1 MRFTIKTKL
10 AAAFGIVV
18 SLIVVSQVVA
28 IRDLDH
34 LNDELIEL
42 VNVDAKNVQLV
53 EELTQQEIYGQVAV
67 REILLADSRG
77 ATLAAEEALQDAEL
91 HAEDIYTELSA
102 HLTGEAATLL
112 QEYHEASLLAHEID
126 ERVLAMAEGGN
137 VAGATTVLM
146 RDGAPAWN
154 SLSARL
160 KTLLDYEL
168 EAQQKALE
176 GAENV
181 FLTSRNWLVGLAIL
195 ATVVAVGSAVVVIM
209 TISRGLSRALT
220 LAREVADGN
229 LNARVDAKGNDEMTD
244 LLGAL
249 MTMVDRLRGIVGD
262 ISTAAQNVASGAE
275 ELSSTSEQMSQG
287 STEQASATEEASASM
302 EQMAANI
309 QQNAENASETE
320 RMARKSAEDARES
333 GVAVSRAVEAMQT
346 IAEQIMVVQEIA
358 RQTDLLALN
367 AAVEAARAGEHG
379 RGFAVVASEVRKLAE
394 RSQAAAGEIS
404 SLSAN
409 TVKTAQEAGDMLTS
423 LVPDI
428 ENTSDLVAQISRST
442 QEQATGAAQVN
453 TAIQQ
458 LDSVTQENTSAS
470 EELSSTAV
478 ELASQAD
485 QLRGTVAFFRVDD
498 SAPRAA
504 ATAPVR
510 GGSRKPAAAA
520 ARPVA
525 PAPRPASSPKRE
537 SLGFDFDM
545 GPDEDDLDAEFVSAS
560 KGRVA

>member
-18 SLIVVSQVVA
+18 ALIVVSQVVA
-28 IRDLDH
+28 IRDLDR
-34 LNDELIEL
+34 LNNELIKL
-42 VNVDAKNVQLV
+42 VNVDSKNVQLV
-53 EELTQQEIYGQVAV
+53 EELTQQELYVQVAV
-67 REILLADSRG
+67 REMLLADTRAG
-77 ATLAAEEALQDAEL
+77 QIAAEEALHEAEV
-91 HAEDIYTELSA
+91 HAEELYTELAS
-102 HLTGEAATLL
+102 HLTGEAATVL
-112 QEYHEASLLAHEID
+112 ETYHEAAKLTHEID
-126 ERVLAMAEGGN
+126 ERVLAMAASGN
-137 VAGATTVLM
+137 VDGANTVLA
-146 RDGAPAWN
+146 RDAAPAWE
-154 SLSARL
+154 SLAVSL
-160 KTLLDYEL
+160 KDLLDYEL
-168 EAQQKALE
+168 TAQQKALD

-181 FLTSRNWLVGLAIL
+181 FHTSRNWLLGLAVL
-195 ATVVAVGSAVVVIM
+195 ATVVAVIAALVVIM
-209 TISRGLSRALT
+209 TISRGLARALS
-220 LAREVADGN
+220 LAQEVAEGN
-229 LNARVDAKGNDEMTD
+229 LNARVDVKGNDEMTD

-302 EQMAANI
+302 EEMAANI

-409 TVKTAQEAGDMLTS
+409 TVKTAQEAGDMLTN

-498 SAPRAA
+498 SAPRAVSA
-504 ATAPVR
+504 APRAKA
-510 GGSRKPAAAA
+510 SRKPAAKRPSAA
-520 ARPVA
+520 S
-525 PAPRPASSPKRE
+525 APRPAPKSIDE
-537 SLGFDFDM
+537 SVGFDFDM